1 MMRRRFASAAL
12 TMAAALGGV
21 AHAATTVGASAE
33 DTVLIAPHAVMPDG
47 SLRPEVGVL
56 IDAGGVIRRVADAA
70 DLADHPRARRLP
82 EGSVLSPGLVDLA
95 TFSGVLAANVGVG
108 DSIDAAPSVIDG
120 FDASAPELRRSL
132 EGGITAAMIIPAPNG
147 LVDGACATVRTGP
160 DASGS
165 HLLHAECA
173 LIMCMGEPA
182 FQSPLGPF
190 TRSGAMPI
198 LRRELAQAAR
208 TPETRLGRAVAGSLP
223 VVVVVSEPEDASA
236 MLRLLGRHDVV
247 PVLVHSADALDIAE
261 EAGAAGAT
269 VIVGPFAGDTE
280 RRVLS
285 GPAAIVAAGGDV
297 AFSGNAATGGVDRLR
312 MSAAMAVAHGLP
324 ADAARRGLTSVSA
337 RVAGV
342 ADRIGSIATGR
353 EADLVVF
360 SGDPLRLESRVLE
373 VHIAGR
379 LVHHAHAHA
388 HSIPNDPS

>member
-1 MMRRRFASAAL
+1 MRRRIASAAL
-12 TMAAALGGV
+12 AIAATLGGV
-21 AHAATTVGASAE
+21 AHAAAE

-56 IDAGGVIRRVADAA
+56 IDAGGVIRRVVDAA

-95 TFSGVLAANVGVG
+95 SFSGVLGANVGVG

-132 EGGITAAMIIPAPNG
+132 EGGITAAMIIPIPNG

-173 LIMCMGEPA
+173 LMMCLGEPA
-182 FQSPLGPF
+182 FQTPLGPF
-190 TRSGAMPI
+190 TRSGAMPV
-198 LRRELAQAAR
+198 LRREFAQAAR
-208 TPETRLGRAVAGSLP
+208 TPETRLGRAVAGTLP
-223 VVVVVSEPEDASA
+223 VVAVVSEPEDASA

-247 PVLVHSADALDIAE
+247 PVLVHSTDALDIAE
-261 EAGAAGAT
+261 EAGAANAT

-280 RRVLS
+280 RRVLA
-285 GPAAIVAAGGDV
+285 GPAAIAAAGGDV
-297 AFSGNAATGGVDRLR
+297 AFAGNAATGGVDRLR

-324 ADAARRGLTSVSA
+324 AEAARRGLTSVSA
-337 RVAGV
+337 RIAGV
-342 ADRIGSIATGR
+342 GDRIGSIAAGR

-360 SGDPLRLESRVLE
+360 TGDPLRLESRVLE

-379 LVHHAHAHA
+379 LVHNAHAHAHAHA